1 MKRLPD
7 KSIRLIVTDP
17 PYGLNYNDGED
28 LAKIRERA
36 FGGDKSKMK
45 PRPIEGDGEVEALE
59 LFKKFLIEAKRLLT
73 PNGGCCCCC
82 GGGGPKPL
90 FAQWT
95 LLMDK
100 YLRFKHA
107 VVWDKG
113 GLGMGFHYR
122 RNYEFM
128 LVAQRGNTCI
138 WNGGNTTSNVFRL
151 GKIIPSAEQHPT
163 IKPIEL
169 MEHFIR
175 LHSNEGDTILDPFAG
190 SFTTAIA
197 AIRLKRNFI
206 CIEKKLAYVK
216 IGRQRIKNEISQL
229 KLF

>member
-1 MKRLPD
+1 
-7 KSIRLIVTDP
+7 
-17 PYGLNYNDGED
+17 
-28 LAKIRERA
+28 
-36 FGGDKSKMK
+36 
-45 PRPIEGDGEVEALE
+45 
-59 LFKKFLIEAKRLLT
+59 
-73 PNGGCCCCC
+73 
-82 GGGGPKPL
+82 
-90 FAQWT
+90 
-95 LLMDK
+95 
-100 YLRFKHA
+100 
-107 VVWDKG
+107 
-113 GLGMGFHYR
+113 MGFHYR

-175 LHSNEGDTILDPFAG
+175 LHSNESDLILDPFAG

-206 CIEKKLAYVK
+206 CIEKELAYVK
-216 IGRQRIKNEISQL
+216 IGRQRIKNEVSQL